1 MNKMSAARVGGN
13 ANSVYD
19 ASGFSK
25 GSILRS
31 SSDRYDNAGG
41 VLGTEQISSLY
52 GNAFVDRSEG
62 RKNHNII
69 GADSNKTYIQINSEG
84 RKNQNL
90 FSEANLSKAQKSRK
104 ISNISKSNSPM
115 KRSSTVTAKAR
126 CVSSPSKINQENCN
140 PAPSPPYKNDTVA
153 RDQNRMI
160 TNRHVRSHSNL

>member
-1 MNKMSAARVGGN
+1 MSAACRVGGN
-13 ANSVYD
+13 VNSVYD

-31 SSDRYDNAGG
+31 SSDRYDNAGA

-52 GNAFVDRSEG
+52 GNAFVDRS
-62 RKNHNII
+62 HMI

-90 FSEANLSKAQKSRK
+90 FSEANSIKAQKARR
-104 ISNISKSNSPM
+104 ISNKSKSNSPM
-115 KRSSTVTAKAR
+115 KARSSTVTAKSR
-126 CVSSPSKINQENCN
+126 CIGSPCKIDQENCN
-140 PAPSPPYKNDTVA
+140 PASSPPHKIDTVV
-153 RDQNRMI
+153 RDENRMI

>member
-1 MNKMSAARVGGN
+1 MSAARVGGN

-52 GNAFVDRSEG
+52 GNAFVDRS
-62 RKNHNII
+62 NII
-69 GADSNKTYIQINSEG
+69 GADSNKAYIQINSEG

-90 FSEANLSKAQKSRK
+90 FSEPNLSKAQKSRK

-115 KRSSTVTAKAR
+115 KRSSTVTAKSR

-140 PAPSPPYKNDTVA
+140 PAPSPLYKNDTVA